1 MRALFARLWS
11 TSRRPRQRPKRRP
24 LSLELLEAR
33 RTPAVVMVTATG
45 DDITPNDGMVTLR
58 EAITAI
64 NAGNDLG

>member
-1 MRALFARLWS
+1 
-11 TSRRPRQRPKRRP
+11 
-24 LSLELLEAR
+24 
-33 RTPAVVMVTATG
+33 VTATG